1 MNAIVRPR
9 LGLIRTPHT
18 SAWLG
23 VRKQIDML
31 RWQLPMP
38 FTIRDLAHEIGRQ
51 VPREFESH
59 AASLA
64 EATLRDWLR
73 RGAIQPTTTG
83 GELPAYRRA

>member
-1 MNAIVRPR
+1 MNAIIRPR
-9 LGLIRTPHT
+9 LGLIRTPY
-18 SAWLG
+18 SNAWLG

-38 FTIRDLAHEIGRQ
+38 FTIRDLAREIGRQ
-51 VPREFESH
+51 VPHEHESH

-64 EATLRDWLR
+64 EATLQDWLQ
-73 RGAIQPTTTG
+73 RGAIHPTTTA